1 MEILFYIFAVLL
13 IIALLALLVVPI
25 GYGIK
30 QARNKS
36 NDKCVSSNIVINIKI
51 KNDSKDTQ

>member
-1 MEILFYIFAVLL
+1 MEILYYIFAILL

-25 GYGIK
+25 WYGIK

-36 NDKCVSSNIVINIKI
+36 NDSKTTVINIVITEESNP
-51 KNDSKDTQ
+51 